1 MFPSDKDFI
10 ENKKISDRLYMWCLL
25 NGTYKDNGIYIK
37 KNDNRGAKS
46 LNIDRRTFKK
56 RIAALIEGGYLK
68 NCEDDNYYMIPKAEI
83 QYKRYIYRDVAEKL
97 YKAETDN
104 LIKLFIVLSTYH
116 DKYKGSVV
124 ITVKDML
131 NGYELS
137 EAVPYNH
144 DIVQNHKM
152 ENMLTKLVELGL
164 LKYGRSPRYNE
175 SNPGSKQYVVERIG

>member
-1 MFPSDKDFI
+1 MIMFPSDKDFI

-116 DKYKGSVV
+116 DKYKGSVNEDFSYRLLLKR
-124 ITVKDML
+124 IGL
-131 NGYELS
+131 
-137 EAVPYNH
+137 PYNH